1 MALTR
6 AVAGAMTHAELVDLV
21 VRQSVLIEQQQA
33 VIAELRALVATL
45 EARIRDLEQQLAQ
58 RDKDDPTKRMPGL
71 KPASTP
77 RRRKD
82 GPRKRRPHGFSR
94 PLSPRPTEVVMHAAG
109 RCPHCRTP
117 LAGGRERWRKEV
129 LDLPPVQPA
138 RVIRHVFLERVC
150 PGCGRRVAPPR
161 ATAAELGVLHPRERL
176 GIELLAQI
184 AVWRTELRLPL
195 PRIAWGLHAL
205 HGLEL
210 SEGAIVAAL
219 RRVAEV
225 GQATVQ
231 QTLAAIRASPVVR
244 ADETGLRQDGT
255 NGYLWSF
262 GTPTARYYVRGG
274 RNKEVVDA
282 VLGPAFAGVLCTD
295 FYAAYDH
302 YPGPHQRC
310 WGHLLR
316 DVHDLAQR
324 HPQDAA
330 LQDWAVQVHG
340 IYERAMRL
348 AAAAEPD
355 RAGRERAQR
364 ACEAELL
371 ARCAPYLPPVPE
383 PGAPRPRRRRREATA
398 PVQQTLCGRVQ
409 KYLPELF
416 TFVADPAVESTNN
429 GAERDIRPV
438 VVQRKI
444 SGGTRSPAGTET
456 FCTLATLFGT
466 WRAGNLDPLIACRRL
481 LNAAAAAASV

>member
-6 AVAGAMTHAELVDLV
+6 EVAGAMSHAELVDLV

-58 RDKDDPTKRMPGL
+58 RDQDDPTKRMPGL

-77 RRRKD
+77 RRRKA

-94 PLSPRPTEVVMHAAG
+94 PLSPQPTELVVHAAD

-117 LAGGRERWRKEV
+117 LRGGRERWRKEV

-138 RVIRHVFLERVC
+138 RVIHHVYLERTC

-161 ATAAELGVLHPRERL
+161 VAPTELGVLHPRERL
-176 GIELLAQI
+176 GRELLAQI
-184 AVWRTELRLPL
+184 AVWRTELRLPI
-195 PRIAWGLHAL
+195 PVIAWGLGAL

-219 RRVAEV
+219 RRVAV
-225 GQATVQ
+225 AGQATVR
-231 QTLAAIRASPVVR
+231 QTLAAIRASPWVH
-244 ADETGLRQDGT
+244 ADETGLREDGT

-262 GTPTARYYVRGG
+262 GTPTARYYCRGD
-274 RNKEVVDA
+274 RSKAMVDA

-302 YPGPHQRC
+302 YAGPHQRC

-316 DVHDLAQR
+316 DIHDLVQR

-330 LQDWAVQVHG
+330 LRGWATQVHG
-340 IYERAMRL
+340 VYERAQRFV
-348 AAAAEPD
+348 ARREPD
-355 RAGRERAQR
+355 PAVREQEQR
-364 ACEAELL
+364 ACEADLL
-371 ARCAPYLPPVPE
+371 DRCAPSLPPAPV
-383 PGAPRPRRRRREATA
+383 PGAPRPRRRDPAA
-398 PVQQTLCGRVQ
+398 PVQQTLCLRIQ
-409 KYLPELF
+409 KYLAELF
-416 TFVADPAVESTNN
+416 TFVAEPGVQSTNN
-429 GAERDIRPV
+429 AAERDIRPV

-444 SGGTRSPAGTET
+444 SGGTRSPAGTRT
-456 FCTLATLFGT
+456 FCTLQTLFGT
-466 WRAGNLDPLIACRRL
+466 WRARNLDPLVACRAL
-481 LNAAAAAASV
+481 LLAHATAAPA

>member
-6 AVAGAMTHAELVDLV
+6 EVAGALTHAELVDLV
-21 VRQSVLIEQQQA
+21 VRQSVLIDQLQA
-33 VIAELRALVATL
+33 VIAQQRALIATL

-58 RDKDDPTKRMPGL
+58 RDKDDPTNRMPGL
-71 KPASTP
+71 KPGGTP
-77 RRRKD
+77 RHRKG
-82 GPRKRRPHGFSR
+82 GPRKRRPRGFSR
-94 PLSPRPTEVVMHAAG
+94 PLSPTPTEVVRHAADH
-109 RCPHCRTP
+109 CPHCQTP
-117 LAGGRERWRKEV
+117 LDGGRERWRKEV

-138 RVIRHVFLERVC
+138 RVIHHVFIERVC

-161 ATAAELGVLHPRERL
+161 ATAAELGVLQPRERL
-176 GIELLAQI
+176 GIELLARI

-195 PRIAWGLHAL
+195 PVIAWGLHGL

-219 RRVAEV
+219 RRVAQA
-225 GQATVQ
+225 GQAAVR

-274 RNKEVVDA
+274 RNKEMVDQ
-282 VLGPAFAGVLCTD
+282 VLGPAFVGVLCTD

-302 YPGPHQRC
+302 YAGPHQRC

-316 DVHDLAQR
+316 DIHDLVRR
-324 HPQDAA
+324 HPHDAA
-330 LQDWAVQVHG
+330 LQEWAVQVHG
-340 IYERAMRL
+340 TYESAMRGV
-348 AAAAEPD
+348 ARREPD
-355 RAGRERAQR
+355 AAVRERAQR

-371 ARCAPYLPPVPE
+371 GRCAPYLPPRPE
-383 PGAPRPRRRRREATA
+383 PGAPRPRRRAATA
-398 PVQQTLCGRVQ
+398 PVQQTLCGRMQ

-429 GAERDIRPV
+429 AAERDIRPV

-444 SGGTRSPAGTET
+444 SGGTRSPAGTST

-466 WRAGNLDPLIACRRL
+466 WRAENRDPLIACRQL
-481 LNAAAAAASV
+481 LQAAAAASA